1 MSEARREE
9 LTVHRERALL
19 VSVIPPGAAVADPV
33 RLGSDEEPA
42 LQELASLARTA
53 GALVVISVV
62 QKRPASDPKHY
73 VGRGKAQEL
82 ARLVKAHEIECIICD
97 SDLTPA
103 QIRNLENIVECKVV
117 DRSELILDIFAAHA
131 RTHEARLQVELA
143 QLEYTYPRLT
153 RMWGHLSRQEAA
165 GGVVAGIGTRGPG
178 EQQLEV
184 DRRLVRRRVAD
195 LRSKIRA
202 IERRKA
208 REVADRS
215 DHYTVCLVGYT
226 NAGKSTLMNALTD
239 AGVKV
244 EDQLFATLD
253 TRTRAWDLHDHE
265 HVLLSDTVG
274 FVKDIPHHL
283 IASFRATLEE
293 ARRADLLLHVVDAS
307 AAEAAEQTEAVLTV
321 LGDLGCENTPT
332 LTVLNKMDRLRG
344 ESALDGAEGEL
355 LVLRQRFPEHVC
367 VSALAGEGLE
377 GLRLAVRERMERG
390 MVDARVRVPAG
401 EGRLLSYLA
410 GRSRVLS
417 RDYLDAQVELTLR
430 IWPRHLESARRRNQ
444 TLEILDQAPTGPS

>member
-1 MSEARREE
+1 VSESRREE
-9 LTVHRERALL
+9 LTVRRERVLL
-19 VSVIPPGAAVADPV
+19 VGVVPPGRAAAAAD
-33 RLGSDEEPA
+33 RLGCDEEQA
-42 LQELASLARTA
+42 LQELANLARTA
-53 GALVVISVV
+53 GAVIVLSVV
-62 QKRPASDPKHY
+62 QKRSAGNPTHY

-82 ARLVKAHEIECIICD
+82 AQLVKAHRIECIVCD

-103 QIRNLENIVECKVV
+103 QIRNLEGIVECKVV

-153 RMWGHLSRQEAA
+153 RMWGHLSRQEATGA
-165 GGVVAGIGTRGPG
+165 VVPGIGTRGPG

-184 DRRLVRRRVAD
+184 DRRLVRRRVSE
-195 LRSKIRA
+195 LRRNIRT

-244 EDQLFATLD
+244 EDRLFATLD

-293 ARRADLLLHVVDAS
+293 ARQADLLLHVVDVS
-307 AAEAAEQTEAVLTV
+307 AGEVAEQMDAVLTV
-321 LGDLGCENTPT
+321 LGDLGCEDTPT
-332 LTVLNKMDRLRG
+332 LTVFNKMDCLQDG
-344 ESALDGAEGEL
+344 SAPPGAEAEL
-355 LVLRQRFPEHVC
+355 LVLRQQFPEHVC
-367 VSALAGEGLE
+367 VSALGGEGLE
-377 GLRLAVRERMERG
+377 RLRLAVRERMERG

-417 RDYLDAQVELTLR
+417 RDYLDADVELTLR
-430 IWPRHLESARRRNQ
+430 IWPRYLESARRRNQ
-444 TLEILDQAPTGPS
+444 TLEILEQSPTATP